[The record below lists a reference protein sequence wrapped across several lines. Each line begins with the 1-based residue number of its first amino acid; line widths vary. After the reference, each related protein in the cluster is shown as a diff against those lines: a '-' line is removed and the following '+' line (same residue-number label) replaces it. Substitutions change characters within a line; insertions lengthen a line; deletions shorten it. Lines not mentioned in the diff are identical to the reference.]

1 MQHFMDDIPW
11 LSGMRRTGADRRTKK
26 NPQQP
31 LRVFCERSSDPGA
44 VAPMRLK
51 IYSSST
57 NVSSRFFLMLGSATR
72 ITRNTATASS
82 DADSGRVTKV
92 V

>member
-1 MQHFMDDIPW
+1 MQHFMDDILRLP
-11 LSGMRRTGADRRTKK
+11 GMRRESANRRTKK

-31 LRVFCERSSDPGA
+31 LRVSRERSSDPGA
-44 VAPMRLK
+44 VPPMRLK

-57 NVSSRFFLMLGSATR
+57 NVSSRFFLMLGRATR
-72 ITRNTATASS
+72 MTRNTATANN